1 MPTTASRGRRALRLA
16 GVATALA
23 ALACLAA
30 PATASAATLPVTWST
45 SGYLVHPLSPQ
56 RSPAGANDWTCRSRQ
71 HPVPVVLVHGTGANQ
86 SNNWNAI
93 APYLANHGYC
103 VYTFTHGIK
112 LRYFGGLAP
121 VADSAAE
128 LRTFVEQVVL
138 PRTGA
143 TQVDLVGHSL
153 GGMMPRYYIK
163 FLGGYTKVRHLVGIA
178 PSNHGSTLD
187 GLSGIGTFLGITAL
201 LGRGTPSLADQ
212 AQGSAF
218 MKKMDTCP
226 FGLPAADICA
236 GDPVKYTVIQ
246 TTQDRIVTPYTH
258 SLDPRTAGPKVGVKT
273 SALDVG

>member
-1 MPTTASRGRRALRLA
+1 M
-16 GVATALA
+16 
-23 ALACLAA
+23 
-30 PATASAATLPVTWST
+30 
-45 SGYLVHPLSPQ
+45 HPLSPQ

-103 VYTFTHGIK
+103 VYTFTHGITF
-112 LRYFGGLAP
+112 RYFGGLAP

-246 TTQDRIVTPYTH
+246 TTQDRIVTPYTNSFLKGATNVVLQQVCPLDDSGH
-258 SLDPRTAGPKVGVKT
+258 MALAYDRNVGYQVLKALDPRTAGPKVCVKT
-273 SALDVG
+273 SALGGG